1 VWDNVFLVSRVDAD
15 IIHLITNTGIAL
27 KFHMDNFESGVLKMD
42 VWHYKPEA
50 QQEFLDLPFE
60 PEEPEEE
67 PEPNKEKFSKRS
79 QMELTKESQI
89 IAKVLK
95 REGRILPLADIIK
108 LVKECGLEWYPKNA
122 SANMRTA
129 MNRIPQIKKIG
140 YGLYK
145 YEK

>member
-1 VWDNVFLVSRVDAD
+1 
-15 IIHLITNTGIAL
+15 
-27 KFHMDNFESGVLKMD
+27 MDES
-42 VWHYKPEA
+42 
-50 QQEFLDLPFE
+50 
-60 PEEPEEE
+60 E
-67 PEPNKEKFSKRS
+67 PEPIKVNITKRS
-79 QMELTKESQI
+79 QMELTRESQI

-108 LVKECGLEWYPKNA
+108 LVKECGLEWDPKNA